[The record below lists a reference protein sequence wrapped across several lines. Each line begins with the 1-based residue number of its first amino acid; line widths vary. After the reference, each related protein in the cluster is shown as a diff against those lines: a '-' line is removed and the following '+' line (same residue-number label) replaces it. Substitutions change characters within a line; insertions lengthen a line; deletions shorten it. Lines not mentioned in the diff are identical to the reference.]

1 MTDEELDNAFNK
13 TIDRAVET
21 LEKARKNGRVASGMV
36 ISIGYEPRSAYLEE
50 KYPGY
55 PFPRDQTITIT
66 FKI

>member
-1 MTDEELDNAFNK
+1 VTDEELDNAFNK

-36 ISIGYEPRSAYLEE
+36 ISIGYEPRFAYLEE